1 MKIYKKLFEAKKEIG
16 KISKD
21 SKNPFFKSKY
31 FDINSLLEHVEPILQ
46 KHSLL
51 LLQPILE
58 GKVITELIDIE
69 TGEKVSSEIVL
80 PLLNDP
86 QKLGSCV
93 SYYRRY
99 TAQSLLG
106 LQATD
111 DDANLASSKTKFV
124 KTTNKPEKVAPVK
137 VAPVKKEVVQ
147 KEVVQKEVVEI
158 LMTDDIF
165 EKCKALNEVQIEKVF
180 YKYKFEKEEQKE
192 ELQEIYNN
200 LKSNN

>member
-1 MKIYKKLFEAKKEIG
+1 MSIYKKLFEAKKEIG

-46 KHSLL
+46 KHDLL

-58 GKVITELIDIE
+58 GKVITELIDVE
-69 TGEKVSSEIVL
+69 TGEKVVSEISL
-80 PLLNDP
+80 PTLNDP
-86 QKLGSCV
+86 QKLGSAV

-111 DDANLASSKTKFV
+111 DDANLASGKNTTPNQPIKT
-124 KTTNKPEKVAPVK
+124 A
-137 VAPVKKEVVQ
+137 
-147 KEVVQKEVVEI
+147 
-158 LMTDDIF
+158 
-165 EKCKALNEVQIEKVF
+165 IEKGRPAPAKEWFTPENYEKAKKFAAEDLKKLLLHSV
-180 YKYKFEKEEQKE
+180 KYKLRPEQKT
-192 ELQEIYNN
+192 ELERIYNE
-200 LKSNN
+200 SNKK

>member
-1 MKIYKKLFEAKKEIG
+1 MSIYNKLFEAKKEIG

-58 GKVITELIDIE
+58 GKVRTEIIDFE
-69 TGEKVSSEIVL
+69 TGEKVASEIAL
-80 PLLNDP
+80 PQLNDP

-111 DDANLASSKTKFV
+111 DDANLASSKTKV
-124 KTTNKPEKVAPVK
+124 AQKSLPKTY
-137 VAPVKKEVVQ
+137 KECKTKAELKAFYNSQ
-147 KEVVQKEVVEI
+147 SANDK
-158 LMTDDIF
+158 
-165 EKCKALNEVQIEKVF
+165 KALKDLVS
-180 YKYKFEKEEQKE
+180 KFGLTLQK
-192 ELQEIYNN
+192 
-200 LKSNN
+200 